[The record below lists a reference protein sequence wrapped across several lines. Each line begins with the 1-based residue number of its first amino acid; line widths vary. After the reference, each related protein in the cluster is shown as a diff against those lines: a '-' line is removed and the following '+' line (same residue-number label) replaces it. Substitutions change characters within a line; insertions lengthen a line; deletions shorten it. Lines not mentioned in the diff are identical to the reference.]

1 MAAQTPCELEAIAT
15 SLLDAVALKQVARAG
30 WVRRGIGAPESVAAH
45 SWGVAWLVV
54 ALAPATLDR
63 GRALEY
69 AVLHDLA
76 EARVGDLTPADGV
89 AAAEKHRREAVGLRE
104 VVGGLAG
111 GEALVATWE
120 RYERQE
126 DAEARFVRQ
135 CDRLDMAVQAVAYAR
150 THGADL
156 GEFLASA
163 AQVIEE
169 PLLRGV
175 LGELLRRHAA
185 VAAPQKA
192 SSTST

>member
-1 MAAQTPCELEAIAT
+1 M
-15 SLLDAVALKQVARAG
+15 KRVARAG
-30 WVRRGIGAPESVAAH
+30 WVRRGVEAPESVAAH

-54 ALAPATLDR
+54 ALAPPGLDR

-89 AAAEKHRREAVGLRE
+89 PAEEKHRREAAGLRE
-104 VVGGLAG
+104 IVRGLPG
-111 GEALVATWE
+111 GEALAAVWE

-150 THGADL
+150 ETGEDL

-163 AQVIEE
+163 AKVIEDE
-169 PLLRGV
+169 ALRGV
-175 LGELLRRHAA
+175 LEVLTRWERDEA
-185 VAAPQKA
+185 
-192 SSTST
+192 